1 MCRSTRA
8 DRRLA
13 GLLALALGAGG
24 LVGCAKPEPIASL
37 QAPQPRFDVERFFS
51 GRTEGE
57 ASLKIIWRDP
67 VPVRVHGQGE
77 VLVDGTLILDQL
89 VERAGKPPQRRRWRI
104 RPEGAPGRYAG
115 LLTDAT
121 DRVEGM
127 VEGNQ
132 LRLSYPMKDGLRV
145 TQYLYMQPG
154 GRTVRNRMTITKLGL
169 KVGELDE
176 TIRKLD

>member
-1 MCRSTRA
+1 MCRSRRA

-13 GLLALALGAGG
+13 GLLAIALGAGG
-24 LVGCAKPEPIASL
+24 LAGCGKVEPVAAL

-51 GRTEGE
+51 GRTEG
-57 ASLKIIWRDP
+57 SGTLDIIWRDP
-67 VPVRVHGQGE
+67 VSVRVRGQGQ
-77 VLVDGTLILDQL
+77 VLVDGTLVLDQV
-89 VERAGKPPQRRRWRI
+89 VERPDKPPQRRRWRI
-104 RPEGAPGRYAG
+104 RPEGGPGRYAG

-121 DRVEGM
+121 DRVEGV

-145 TQYLYMQPG
+145 TQFLYMQPD

-169 KVGELDE
+169 KVAELDE